1 MKKQEVLEYFGGIKQ
16 TAKAL
21 GVSIQAVYK
30 WESVPLG
37 RQYQIQVMTGGRLQA
52 GQKAV
57 DA

>member
-52 GQKAV
+52 KSSGA
-57 DA
+57 